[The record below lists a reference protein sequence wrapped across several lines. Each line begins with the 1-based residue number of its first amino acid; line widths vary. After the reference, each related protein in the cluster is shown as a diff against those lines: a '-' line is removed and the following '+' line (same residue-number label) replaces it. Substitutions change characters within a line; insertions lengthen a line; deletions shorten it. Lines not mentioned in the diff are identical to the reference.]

1 MQYAGAKSQLAGLQA
16 TQLAG
21 CFDIAHNGWPEAG
34 YRANGSHENLGIAPN
49 GWRKAEYHAKW
60 LPRGLRIAPNG

>member
-1 MQYAGAKSQLAGLQA
+1 LQA

-21 CFDIAHNGWPEAG
+21 AMLR
-34 YRANGSHENLGIAPN
+34 YRAQWLARGWVSRQWLARGLSIAPN

-60 LPRGLRIAPNG
+60 LPRGLRIAPNV